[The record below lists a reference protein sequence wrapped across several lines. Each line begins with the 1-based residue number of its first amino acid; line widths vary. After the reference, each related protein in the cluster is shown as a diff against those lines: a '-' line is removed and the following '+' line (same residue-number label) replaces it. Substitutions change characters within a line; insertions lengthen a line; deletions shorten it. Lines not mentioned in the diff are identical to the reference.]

1 MTTTPHR
8 WWALV
13 VLAVGLGLIVIDG
26 TIVGVS
32 LPAIIADLGLEF
44 TQAQWV
50 NTLYSVIFAA
60 LLLTSGRLGDLL
72 GRRTMFIA
80 GVTVFVAGSV

>member
-44 TQAQWV
+44 TQAQ
-50 NTLYSVIFAA
+50 
-60 LLLTSGRLGDLL
+60 
-72 GRRTMFIA
+72 
-80 GVTVFVAGSV
+80 